1 MASVPNPDGRFHV
14 PLDGHLYY
22 EDIVDRCHG
31 FINCGIWE
39 GLDRNLLRA
48 WLTNFRSDEERY
60 FAACVLDALIFRS
73 EKQTISLFR
82 HLFLRVIPDLARLEP
97 GHSGA
102 LVDVHQKLK
111 RTEFPVEPGIR
122 LVSAT
127 KSSDPPSKSSPTLL
141 RHLKR
146 HLQIDER
153 WIIDPAGIPAC
164 FSRGVGVFVFI
175 DDLLGTGDQFKQL
188 VDGENLLPVITSS
201 YVAYCPLAA
210 HKKGIAA
217 LNSAVPL
224 LKIRSVELLDERNEI
239 FDPSA
244 GCFDDGINDAGAA
257 ESFYYELLES
267 RGIPLASC
275 DRRGYGGLELAYAFQ
290 HAVPDN
296 NLPILWW
303 DKSPDWKPLFVR

>member
-1 MASVPNPDGRFHV
+1 VPP
-14 PLDGHLYY
+14 DGHLYY
-22 EDIVDRCHG
+22 EGIVERCHS

-39 GLDRNLLRA
+39 GLDKNLLRA
-48 WLTNFRSDEERY
+48 WLTNFRTDEEKY

-82 HLFLRVIPDLARLEP
+82 HLFLRVLPDLARLEP
-97 GHSGA
+97 GHSGVLDDA
-102 LVDVHQKLK
+102 HHKLK
-111 RTEFPVEPGIR
+111 RVESLVEPGMR
-122 LVSAT
+122 LVSVT
-127 KSSDPPSKSSPTLL
+127 KLSDPPSKSSPTLL
-141 RHLKR
+141 RQLKR

-153 WIIDPAGIPAC
+153 WMIKPGDIPGCLSKGI
-164 FSRGVGVFVFI
+164 GVFVFI
-175 DDLLGTGDQFKQL
+175 DDLLGTGDQFKHL
-188 VDGENLLPVITSS
+188 VDSEDLRRVITSS

-224 LKIRSVELLDERNEI
+224 LKIRSVELLDEKNEV

-244 GCFDDGINDAGAA
+244 NCFDDGLNNAGAA
-257 ESFYYELLES
+257 ESFYYELLQQ

-290 HAVPDN
+290 HGVPDN

-303 DKSPDWKPLFVR
+303 DRSPNWKPLFVR